1 LTLHG
6 FSGLVGAMES
16 ELSTL
21 EERVREAVDLCK
33 RLRAESIDMRQR
45 IVQLETENRRLR
57 DKVTEAIT
65 RIDTLVGKIPE
76 NAP

>member
-1 LTLHG
+1 MHA
-6 FSGLVGAMES
+6 FSGLVGAMEN

-33 RLRAESIDMRQR
+33 RLRTESIDMRQR

-57 DKVTEAIT
+57 DKVSDAINRIEA
-65 RIDTLVGKIPE
+65 LVGKIPE

>member
-1 LTLHG
+1 
-6 FSGLVGAMES
+6 MEN

-33 RLRAESIDMRQR
+33 RLRTESIDMRQR

-57 DKVTEAIT
+57 DKVSDAINRIEA
-65 RIDTLVGKIPE
+65 LVGKIPE